1 MRYLPQKGFRVF
13 SLAQLDCG
21 GGTMA
26 TSSIFLASD
35 GGGYELQMGRWS
47 RRLAPKF
54 VEFAGIKDA
63 DYVLD
68 VGCGTGSLASTLA
81 LNPAIREV
89 HGIDF
94 SAAYIDYAK
103 QATDPRI
110 RYQVGDACALPF
122 TDGQF
127 DHTLSMLVIQFI
139 PQPERAV
146 DELRRVTRPGG
157 TVAAATWD
165 SRGGFVWLRMFWD
178 TAAML
183 DPVAG
188 ERRAKVCSRPLTRPG
203 DLERAWKAAG
213 LISVVQDMITVRMD
227 FESFDDFWAPLEGS
241 DGPYAEYVGTLS
253 PQAKAILKDKVQ
265 SAYVDGEADGP
276 RSYAA
281 TAWVVRGNVPA

>member
-1 MRYLPQKGFRVF
+1 MRNAVGRE
-13 SLAQLDCG
+13 
-21 GGTMA
+21 GTMA
-26 TSSIFLASD
+26 TSSLFLASD

-54 VEFAGIKDA
+54 IEFAGIKDA
-63 DYVLD
+63 DSVLD

-81 LNPAIREV
+81 LNPGIREV

-94 SAAYIDYAK
+94 SAAYIEYAK
-103 QATDPRI
+103 QTSGSKV

-122 TDGQF
+122 ADGKF
-127 DHTLSMLVIQFI
+127 DHSLSMLVLQFI
-139 PQPERAV
+139 PQPEKAI

-188 ERRAKVCSRPLTRPG
+188 ERRARICARPLTRPR

-213 LISVVQDMITVRMD
+213 LTGVVQDMLTVRMD
-227 FESFDDFWAPLEGS
+227 FESFVDFWAPLEGS
-241 DGPYAEYVGTLS
+241 DGPYAEYVRTLS
-253 PQAKAILKDKVQ
+253 PQAKAVLQDKVRL
-265 SAYVDGEADGP
+265 AYVDGEADGP

-281 TAWVVRGNVPA
+281 TAWVVKGNVPI